1 MICTAIL
8 MEEHQTILRRL
19 VVLANLLETPL
30 TGVLGSVES
39 TLVFFHKYVDEF
51 HHLKEEEIYFA
62 WMQDKDSFLNEDG
75 PVLCMN
81 KEHEIGRTLLEK
93 IETDLALFKSGQA
106 NLEKS
111 IKSNLYQY
119 IAFLNDHIQ
128 KEDSAIY
135 QVAESLNEKVQGG
148 DAEMLPK
155 FEQMA
160 ARYRETMR
168 EALEFEK
175 SLVEESPRWLPP
187 TP

>member
-1 MICTAIL
+1 MISWAEMKRFLCCVLKGPIFISSRNRTSIPIL
-8 MEEHQTILRRL
+8 E
-19 VVLANLLETPL
+19 
-30 TGVLGSVES
+30 
-39 TLVFFHKYVDEF
+39 
-51 HHLKEEEIYFA
+51 
-62 WMQDKDSFLNEDG
+62 
-75 PVLCMN
+75 
-81 KEHEIGRTLLEK
+81 
-93 IETDLALFKSGQA
+93 
-106 NLEKS
+106 EKS